1 MWKKNQPSLYCKHI
15 YTTEL
20 LYEHPRRNMNLYNSI
35 NLFQNAILRF
45 TGQIVTQLAVNTV
58 KTEYV
63 II

>member
-1 MWKKNQPSLYCKHI
+1 MGKKQPTLYCKHI
-15 YTTEL
+15 YRTVL
-20 LYEHPRRNMNLYNSI
+20 LYEHPRINMILYNSI